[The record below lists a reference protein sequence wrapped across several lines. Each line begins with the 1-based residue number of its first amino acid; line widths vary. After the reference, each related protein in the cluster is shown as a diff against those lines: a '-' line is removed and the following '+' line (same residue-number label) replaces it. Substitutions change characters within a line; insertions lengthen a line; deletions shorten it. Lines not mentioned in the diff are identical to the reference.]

1 MPTTKLTAESGSII
15 YAGEHRITREKPE
28 RYKIYLPKVMNLLWR
43 DLRSRK
49 VRVYLVVSDE
59 S

>member
-1 MPTTKLTAESGSII
+1 MPTTRLTVESDSII

-43 DLRSRK
+43 ELRGRK